1 LNIKQWDVQLSG
13 FGNIG
18 NKVYNGKKAQRW
30 GGENIEASLVDRWTL
45 ENPNTDIPR
54 ASNAVPIA
62 SDYFVESGNFFR
74 FNNITVG
81 YSIPVKSDVISQLRV
96 YLSAQNPYTI
106 QSFSGYNP
114 ELPGG
119 VMDSGIE
126 MNPIPTTGKYII
138 GVNLNF

>member
-1 LNIKQWDVQLSG
+1 MT
-13 FGNIG
+13 
-18 NKVYNGKKAQRW
+18 
-30 GGENIEASLVDRWTL
+30 GEWTEA
-45 ENPNTDIPR
+45 NPDTDIPR

-62 SDYFVESGNFFR
+62 SDYYVESGNFFR

-81 YSIPVKSDVISQLRV
+81 YSIPLKSNVVSKLRV

-106 QSFSGYNP
+106 KSYSGYNP

-126 MNPIPTTGKYII
+126 INPIPTTGKYLF
-138 GVNLNF
+138 GVNMNF